1 MARAQFLVPPVSVPK
16 ERKSVADDK
25 LCEQVIRDYKE
36 LFNLKVQNIL
46 KLINKPTPHSTDEII
61 EIIDRC
67 DNLFVF
73 FIELIKE
80 RIKLETEFQ
89 QGIFVALHN
98 QFPGELK
105 LPHEVALKL
114 KSFLSIDSLEG
125 ISLGWNCLDET
136 IIQKIKKA
144 RFFFAKFT
152 NVFKSN
158 PNQAEIEALEKDRD
172 ELCKRKLEA
181 VEKLPK
187 NFSKTDMDEIN
198 KEFDPKI
205 REKKSLLASK
215 SEEKLY
221 VPRKQDFDRLKT
233 GCVDPELQAITDR
246 IDGLKKDTRT
256 RCVSSLFVSARGI
269 FSARV
274 CYYPRKFLGELD
286 DFRKRSFET
295 PGHLLEDLRALF
307 ARHKI
312 LDDFFRLFPERR
324 KARNYCT
331 M

>member
-158 PNQAEIEALEKDRD
+158 PNQAEI
-172 ELCKRKLEA
+172 
-181 VEKLPK
+181 
-187 NFSKTDMDEIN
+187 N
-198 KEFDPKI
+198 KEFDPKN

-295 PGHLLEDLRALF
+295 PGHLLEDLRAIF

-312 LDDFFRLFPERR
+312 LDDFFRLFPERG